1 MEASTPVAVRP
12 VVILGDRLPKQEM
25 DEALE
30 HALLAEGIDPAR
42 TKVGWNVITRF
53 GDPTDIHALVRVSI
67 ACSSCRYTV
76 AAFFLIPQ

>member
-1 MEASTPVAVRP
+1 MKASTPVAVRP
-12 VVILGDRLPKQEM
+12 VVILGDRVPKQEM

-67 ACSSCRYTV
+67 VRSNCRYTV
-76 AAFFLIPQ
+76 AAFFLIP